1 MKTVVTLLLIL
12 VSFTIKAQDTNE
24 TARIYPSRLVFE
36 KFHNDMAF
44 LNDCLMEI
52 DKIKSDID
60 LLFNKK
66 LETKS
71 FNKNISRIHQS
82 FQKFTDFNAERL
94 VIIDQNL
101 ASTVPIRGSDITY
114 LHKSFLV
121 YKDYDQLYHQLLNN
135 IKQLSKKERNSYS
148 FIQNTIL
155 QIRLSSLSFYYK
167 NYYNVIGNKRLRR
180 ILNAGDASFVTKDN
194 ELKHLSKKLLSR
206 KNYQSIKKL
215 YKKLPNHP
223 LIDSS
228 LQKHILTHSYQKSRI
243 KKDRKKIIDF
253 FWQDQSHKLA
263 YFFSHHVSGFIGNTA
278 GIFRFRKGYLY
289 KNDSIY
295 SEIMK
300 SLKPMD
306 IITEKTGFT
315 LTDKMIPGYFG
326 HIAIWLG
333 TEEQLKE
340 NHLWEHPVI
349 VLFQN
354 KIRQGYCIL
363 ETDREGTHLKN
374 LEDFLNIDELA
385 IAGVKGFSDLTKDEK
400 VMLYENALSQIGK
413 GYDFNFDVE
422 TSDKLVC
429 SELLYQTFGAIHWP
443 TDSYLKRKTIS
454 PDNVL
459 SLVLYQDSPIKLKYY
474 IGAKNRSTIYTKNI
488 EDLANDLMYSKKN
501 GVYVIKGEKCFMK
514 TDKNQST
521 KKQCKTVYYPLEYR

>member
-1 MKTVVTLLLIL
+1 MKTVVLFLIIL
-12 VSFTIKAQDTNE
+12 VSFTIKAQE
-24 TARIYPSRLVFE
+24 TDETTRIYPSRLVFE
-36 KFHNDMAF
+36 KFHDDMAF
-44 LNDCLMEI
+44 LNNCLTEI
-52 DKIKSDID
+52 DKIKSEID

-66 LETKS
+66 LDTIR
-71 FNKNISRIHQS
+71 FNNNITRIHQS
-82 FQKFTDFNAERL
+82 FQIFTNFNAERL
-94 VIIDQNL
+94 VVIDQNL
-101 ASTVPIRGSDITY
+101 ASTVPIKGSDITY

-121 YKDYDQLYHQLLNN
+121 YKNYDQLYRQLLDN

-148 FIQNTIL
+148 FIQNAIL
-155 QIRLSSLSFYYK
+155 QIKLSSLSFYYK

-194 ELKHLSKKLLSR
+194 ELKHLSKKFLSR

-243 KKDRKKIIDF
+243 KKDQKRIINF

-289 KNDSIY
+289 NNDSII
-295 SEIMK
+295 SEIK
-300 SLKPMD
+300 KRLKPMD

-354 KIRQGYCIL
+354 RIKQGYCIL
-363 ETDREGTHLKN
+363 ETDREGTHLKT
-374 LEDFLNIDELA
+374 LEDFMNIDELA
-385 IAGVKGFSDLTKDEK
+385 IAGIKGFSDLTIDEK
-400 VMLYENALSQIGK
+400 VMLYENALSQLGK

-459 SLVLYQDSPIKLKYY
+459 SLVLYQHSPIKLKYF
-474 IGAKNRSTIYTKNI
+474 IGAKNKSTIYTKSI
-488 EDLANDLMYSKKN
+488 DDLANNLMFSKKN
-501 GVYVIKGEKCFMK
+501 NVYVIKGEKCII
-514 TDKNQST
+514 NQSS